1 MSLMPC
7 FGPNQAFDEGIV
19 IGRLLAGYGEIEMA
33 MCACLV
39 AVEGM
44 LDIPIRRLFD
54 TRGAENRIKAA
65 KKALQIDFANAG
77 LLADLTQALA
87 DMDWCR
93 EIRNQYSHCQWFWT
107 AQEGLCFVNLEAL
120 AKQPTQ
126 ITSAIASK
134 YPITLPLLQNQ
145 EDYFWYVKQCF
156 MHLETAYHA
165 WDRARARGGAAGP
178 SSFVYAKPPRIARPP
193 LHN

>member
-1 MSLMPC
+1 MLFAPNASGSNSFARGPLFLRGHHHEGSVQVPVAAAVLSGGEIVLRHHQGFSAKLMQRFEKRGGNPARGC
-7 FGPNQAFDEGIV
+7 EGIV

-93 EIRNQYSHCQWFWT
+93 VGINIPIANGFGQHKRDC
-107 AQEGLCFVNLEAL
+107 AL
-120 AKQPTQ
+120 
-126 ITSAIASK
+126 
-134 YPITLPLLQNQ
+134 
-145 EDYFWYVKQCF
+145 
-156 MHLETAYHA
+156 
-165 WDRARARGGAAGP
+165 
-178 SSFVYAKPPRIARPP
+178 
-193 LHN
+193 

>member
-93 EIRNQYSHCQWFWT
+93 VGINIPIANGFGQHKRDC
-107 AQEGLCFVNLEAL
+107 AL
-120 AKQPTQ
+120 
-126 ITSAIASK
+126 
-134 YPITLPLLQNQ
+134 
-145 EDYFWYVKQCF
+145 
-156 MHLETAYHA
+156 
-165 WDRARARGGAAGP
+165 
-178 SSFVYAKPPRIARPP
+178 
-193 LHN
+193 